1 VGDQAGYLRTNISS
15 FVAANPPVDSVNKTN
30 IFFVR
35 DLPNV
40 TVRELVHFGMG
51 MFFKAAV
58 HGWRGMNE
66 SRIIPPDKAL
76 LQTSESDTLWT
87 PRCARA
93 GCEGQ
98 CQLSAA

>member
-1 VGDQAGYLRTNISS
+1 M
-15 FVAANPPVDSVNKTN
+15 NKTN

-35 DLPNV
+35 DLPAV
-40 TVRELVHFGMG
+40 KVKELVHFGMG
-51 MFFKAAV
+51 MFFKAAA
-58 HGWRGMNE
+58 HGWQGLNE

-98 CQLSAA
+98 CQLSAG